1 MRMATDR
8 PLIGSANATLFEIRR
23 MGVDKKRKEDDVEEE
38 EEEEEGEGL
47 GEHVCV
53 MKDSVIPKGRYRAH
67 ERDLVYYRTS
77 QHVMPW

>member
-1 MRMATDR
+1 
-8 PLIGSANATLFEIRR
+8 
-23 MGVDKKRKEDDVEEE
+23 VEEE
-38 EEEEEGEGL
+38 EAEEEEEQEEEGS

-53 MKDSVIPKGRYRAH
+53 MKDSVISKGRYRTH